1 MRARKAVIIAEE
13 QMVGKWSRSFGRSH
27 RIPSHGLGD
36 SSAFIARSYKFVHE
50 IVPVHHSQSGC
61 SRVEGSH
68 LVTIEFVSKPVRA
81 VAADGFVSNVDSAGA
96 IAWELI

>member
-50 IVPVHHSQSGC
+50 IVPVHHSQSGG

-68 LVTIEFVSKPVRA
+68 LVTVEFVAKSVCA
-81 VAADGFVSNVDSAGA
+81 VTADCLVSNMNGAGA
-96 IAWELI
+96 IARELI